1 MAGGVARACSSAAAF
16 RAGAELIERLEGF
29 QRDLEQ
35 QLADVADVL
44 THLRDRADDAP
55 QLSSNCRPSGAGAP
69 ASAPAAG
76 PGDQW
81 YLTRP

>member
-1 MAGGVARACSSAAAF
+1 VTVHHHHRHHGF
-16 RAGAELIERLEGF
+16 RRGRVFFRGPFPSRPELIERLESF

-55 QLSSNCRPSGAGAP
+55 QQQA
-69 ASAPAAG
+69 
-76 PGDQW
+76 
-81 YLTRP
+81 